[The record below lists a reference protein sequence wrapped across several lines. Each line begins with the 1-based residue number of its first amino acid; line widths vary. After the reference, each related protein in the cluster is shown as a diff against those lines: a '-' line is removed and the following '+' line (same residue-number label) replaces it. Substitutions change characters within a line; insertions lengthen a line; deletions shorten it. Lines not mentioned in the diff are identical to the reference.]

1 MGMMEKSSF
10 SLHIL
15 SDTPYAV
22 PVISLVGE
30 FTTIILLPSL
40 VALSLDTWPHLSNE
54 VLYYSGV

>member
-1 MGMMEKSSF
+1 MEKSSF

-15 SDTPYAV
+15 CFTPYAV